1 MAYIYGGASVF
12 SQALYL
18 LLVQKHASDFGA
30 VESLHLNS
38 FNTLPLLVIMSFVT
52 REICPAV
59 GELFSRLVS
68 LNIGF
73 ILSFTTM
80 IVFGCLLN
88 YLLFLCTTY
97 NSALT
102 TSITGTLKTLLQTV
116 AGMFA
121 FGGVTINTYLL
132 SGIALNFSGGLLY
145 TLIKHRTVKEK
156 LLADSKDE
164 EAQIEIRDKN
174 LEEWSFEIFL
184 NDDLLNEW
192 MIETRYLIFGG
203 HVNLWVFFVNYA
215 AFLCP
220 VWPWHLKPRMEALIS
235 MWINFSHPFLKW
247 LVSTFITSW
256 FWCYD
261 SKYFRIFY
269 MGFEPSIAF

>member
-38 FNTLPLLVIMSFVT
+38 LNTLPLLIAMSLAT
-52 REICPAV
+52 QEICPAV
-59 GELFSRLVS
+59 GELFGHLAS

-102 TSITGTLKTLLQTV
+102 TSITGTLKTLFQTV

-121 FGGVTINTYLL
+121 FGGVAINAYLL

-145 TLIKHRTVKEK
+145 TMIKHRDIEEK

-164 EAQIEIRDKN
+164 EAQIEIREKN
-174 LEEWSFEIFL
+174 SEE
-184 NDDLLNEW
+184 
-192 MIETRYLIFGG
+192 
-203 HVNLWVFFVNYA
+203 
-215 AFLCP
+215 
-220 VWPWHLKPRMEALIS
+220 
-235 MWINFSHPFLKW
+235 
-247 LVSTFITSW
+247 
-256 FWCYD
+256 
-261 SKYFRIFY
+261 
-269 MGFEPSIAF
+269 